1 MKFEETSAMTR
12 SKPTP
17 DELESIEVASKD
29 ELQALQLERMKW
41 SLNHAYQN
49 VAHYRSAF
57 DAAGVH
63 PSDLKTLADLAKFP
77 FTNKKD
83 LRDNYPFGMFAVP
96 REQVA
101 RIHASSGTTG
111 KPTVVGYTRNDIET
125 WSSVVA
131 RSLRAAGTRPG
142 DIVHVAYGYG
152 LFTGGLGA
160 HYGAEKLGCTVIP
173 MSGGQTEKQVQ
184 LIIDFEPSVIMV
196 TPSYM
201 LNIIEE
207 FARQGLDITKSALK
221 IGVFGA
227 EPWTNAMRAE
237 IEMRA
242 GIDAVDI
249 YGLSEV
255 MGPGVASECIESKDG
270 PVIWEDHFYPE
281 IIDPYTG
288 EVLPDGA
295 EGELVFTSLS
305 KEALPII
312 RYRTRDLT
320 RLLPPTARS
329 MRRMD
334 KITGRSDDM
343 LIIRGVNLFPTQ
355 IEELIL
361 KQPQLAPQY
370 QLVLSRDGHLDK
382 LEVVVEL
389 RPELSGRLS
398 AFDMETIGREL
409 QHHIKTFIGI
419 STKVTVLVADSIE
432 RTAVGKAKRVLDKR
446 PKLADPKPATI
457 A

>member
-1 MKFEETSAMTR
+1 MTQR
-12 SKPTP
+12 KP
-17 DELESIEVASKD
+17 ESGNLESIELASSD
-29 ELQALQLERMKW
+29 ELQALQLKRMKW
-41 SLNHAYQN
+41 SLQHAYDN
-49 VAHYRSAF
+49 VPHYRASF

-63 PSDLKTLADLAKFP
+63 PSGLQTLRDLAKFP
-77 FTNKKD
+77 FTGKAD
-83 LRDNYPFGMFAVP
+83 LRHNYPFGMFAVP
-96 REQVA
+96 RNQIA

-111 KPTVVGYTRNDIET
+111 KPTVVGYTRADIDT
-125 WSSVVA
+125 WASLMA
-131 RSLRAAGTRPG
+131 RSIRAAGGCSG
-142 DIVHVAYGYG
+142 DILHNAYGYG

-184 LIIDFEPSVIMV
+184 LILDFKPSIIMV

-207 FARQGLDITKSALK
+207 FARQGLNAADSSLK
-221 IGVFGA
+221 IGIFGA

-237 IEMRA
+237 IEVRA
-242 GIDAVDI
+242 GIDAVDL

-255 MGPGVASECIESKDG
+255 MGPGVACECIESKDG

-281 IIDPYTG
+281 IINPDTG
-288 EVLPDGA
+288 EVLADGE

-320 RLLPPTARS
+320 RLMPPTARS

-334 KITGRSDDM
+334 KITGRTDDM

-361 KQPQLAPQY
+361 KQQQLGPQY
-370 QLVLSRDGHLDK
+370 QLVVSREGHLDR
-382 LEVVVEL
+382 LDVISEL
-389 RPELSGRLS
+389 RPELSGHLS
-398 AFDMETIGREL
+398 SSEMEMIGREL
-409 QHHIKTFIGI
+409 KHHIKTFIGI
-419 STKVTVLVADSIE
+419 STEVTVLVADSIE
-432 RTAVGKAKRVLDKR
+432 RTSVGKARRVLDKR
-446 PKLADPKPATI
+446 PKSRPRQPVAVT
-457 A
+457 